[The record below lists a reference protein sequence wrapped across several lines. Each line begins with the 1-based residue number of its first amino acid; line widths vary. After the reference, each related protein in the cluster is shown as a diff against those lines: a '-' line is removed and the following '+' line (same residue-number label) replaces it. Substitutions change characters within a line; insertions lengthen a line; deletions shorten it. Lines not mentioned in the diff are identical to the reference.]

1 MALMLRNA
9 RCVDPQ
15 VGLDE
20 VCDVL
25 VRDGKVVEVGHG
37 LDLPKGVERDLSGKV
52 MVPGLVDA
60 HVHLRDPGFEYKE
73 DIASGTRA
81 AAHGGFTAVC
91 AMPNTDPVVDD
102 AVAGGEG

>member
-81 AAHGGFTAVC
+81 AAQEIGRASCRERV
-91 AMPNTDPVVDD
+91 
-102 AVAGGEG
+102 